1 VVATGSL
8 TQRFE
13 LQKPTQTRNSSGES
27 VTAWTKVR
35 EFMGSIAQE
44 TYSESQRRGQ
54 IGGTIQ
60 STVRTHWVDGAAGNM
75 RLVWKSRGNRILMIA
90 GVVEIGRPDEL
101 ELTVEEQAA

>member
-1 VVATGSL
+1 MVTTGSL

-13 LQKPTQTRNSSGES
+13 LQKPTQTRNSAGES

-35 EFMGSIAQE
+35 EFMGSIDQE

-54 IGGTIQ
+54 IGGSIQ
-60 STVRTHWVDGAAGNM
+60 STVRTHWFDGAAGNM
-75 RLVWKSRGNRILMIA
+75 RLVWKSRGNRVLMIA
-90 GVVEIGRPDEL
+90 GVVEVGRPDEL